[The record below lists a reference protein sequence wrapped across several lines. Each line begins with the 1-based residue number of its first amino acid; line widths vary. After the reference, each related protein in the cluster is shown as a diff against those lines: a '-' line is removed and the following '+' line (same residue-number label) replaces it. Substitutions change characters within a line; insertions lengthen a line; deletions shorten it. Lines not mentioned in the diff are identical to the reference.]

1 MVCVLVLI
9 IVWRCLEVLCRP
21 YGRHCRHMGTVNWRI
36 NNKYLELG
44 QNLEEDGRHKQAGLL
59 VTSEGPGIHV
69 LPSPGLP
76 HVPLFTSNRS

>member
-36 NNKYLELG
+36 NNKYLETGTELRG
-44 QNLEEDGRHKQAGLL
+44 GWETQASWASCDIRGARDPCAPI
-59 VTSEGPGIHV
+59 SRS
-69 LPSPGLP
+69 SPCAP
-76 HVPLFTSNRS
+76 FHQ